1 MLALAG
7 VAVLADDASADDNA
21 SEFKNDSKG
30 DYTVTYTYGGSS
42 IVKKMSSGNQ
52 FQFNVADIS
61 GFDAP
66 KGYEF
71 DKAFIDQKSGAVYN
85 CTSPYTFTSDIIVEP
100 KVAPAQAIVKLVYG
114 DISAEYMG
122 GSDATESY
130 TVTSD
135 DLKDFAK
142 KIGATVVKTGDSIT
156 RFAIDGYKFDGFKP
170 DVTEEGNAD
179 LTMTLTAEKVGITT
193 YTLVMEKVYN
203 VTFVLDGT
211 ILKSEKTSGDIV
223 APENPDK
230 EHYSF
235 NGWFDKDGNKFDPA
249 FEAYTA
255 DIIYTAEFTPN
266 TYKVYFMNGETVVA
280 ERSSEYMG
288 QIDLPDLPEGFISW
302 ADKDGN
308 VVGSPV
314 TITGPDMKFYA
325 VAGIVKYSVA
335 FVNGEQ
341 TVATVEVVKGEKIA
355 ADDIP
360 ALPEGVEK
368 WDFDFETP
376 ITENI
381 TVKAVAKV
389 YDVTFDFGVM
399 YATKVTIQVEHGQVI
414 PADKVP
420 VIPEEFPEKDKRW
433 NYDPAAPVESDMTI
447 QLRDNIYFEVV
458 FVAGE
463 TEVAKVSVLEGT
475 AVPAD
480 KVPAIPEGYKEW
492 AFDVAAPVTA
502 DMTVEAVAKEVV
514 FNVTFEIEGKA
525 DVTQKSD
532 SLTIPDVTREGYEF
546 QGWVVAGT
554 SKYVDPTKYEY
565 TADVTFVAIYKQI
578 GYSTVTFIIGEEVI
592 EISVKNG
599 TTIPADKIPEL
610 DPAVYSGWDFDINMV
625 IDQSQSFKAV
635 PILYHKVVFEYGAD
649 TGIPSVTVE
658 VADGTTIPA
667 DKIPAIPAQL
677 GDVRWD
683 YSNSTVRDDM
693 TIGLV
698 DVVYPEEP
706 GFFDTTSGKIAGA
719 IILLAVLVVIALL
732 VAPASPMNYKIVKGK
747 VAGVIEARR
756 ADKKP

>member
-1 MLALAG
+1 MSPHKGYMNIAIAAMLFAAAFAG
-7 VAVLADDASADDNA
+7 VVFIADEDVAAAEESQSQAQ
-21 SEFKNDSKG
+21 E
-30 DYTVTYTYGGSS
+30 YTVTYSY
-42 IVKKMSSGNQ
+42 
-52 FQFNVADIS
+52 D
-61 GFDAP
+61 GFVFSE
-66 KGYEF
+66 K
-71 DKAFIDQKSGAVYN
+71 
-85 CTSPYTFTSDIIVEP
+85 TSDGQLTVRGFNTASEGETSEP
-100 KVAPAQAIVKLVYG
+100 KYSAALSDAEAPEGYAFDHWVSGSAIYEPGDSARFGADATLTPVFKLNSDHAEITLIYG
-114 DISAEYMG
+114 DISETYLISGSESIFAIAPENLVNFAE
-122 GSDATESY
+122 
-130 TVTSD
+130 
-135 DLKDFAK
+135 
-142 KIGATVVKTGDSIT
+142 KIGADVVKTGESIT
-156 RFAIDGYKFDGFKP
+156 GFAIDGYKFNGFK
-170 DVTEEGNAD
+170 DAKGTGIGISA
-179 LTMTLTAEKVGITT
+179 LTSSAGVNTS
-193 YTLVMEKVYN
+193 YTLVMEKVYT
-203 VTFVLDGT
+203 VSFVLDGT
-211 ILKSEKTSGDIV
+211 VLKSEKTSGDIV
-223 APENPDK
+223 APENPVK
-230 EHYSF
+230 EHYVF
-235 NGWFDKDGNKFDPA
+235 DGWFDKDGKKFDPA
-249 FEAYTA
+249 FKAYTA
-255 DIIYTAEFTPN
+255 DITYTAEFIPN

-288 QIDLPDLPEGFISW
+288 QIDLPDLPDGFVSW

-399 YATKVTIQVEHGQVI
+399 YAAMNVTIQVEHGQVI

-532 SLTIPDVTREGYEF
+532 SMTLPVTDREGYVF
-546 QGWVVAGT
+546 QGWVVKGQT
-554 SKYVDPTKYEY
+554 QYVDPMTYAITE
-565 TADVTFVAIYKQI
+565 DITFVAVYKEADAPAGPDFIDTNEGKCVLILI
-578 GYSTVTFIIGEEVI
+578 GVALVAFAYAVYTNMFGLKDKLT
-592 EISVKNG
+592 SVK
-599 TTIPADKIPEL
+599 L
-610 DPAVYSGWDFDINMV
+610 
-625 IDQSQSFKAV
+625 
-635 PILYHKVVFEYGAD
+635 
-649 TGIPSVTVE
+649 
-658 VADGTTIPA
+658 
-667 DKIPAIPAQL
+667 
-677 GDVRWD
+677 VR
-683 YSNSTVRDDM
+683 
-693 TIGLV
+693 
-698 DVVYPEEP
+698 
-706 GFFDTTSGKIAGA
+706 
-719 IILLAVLVVIALL
+719 
-732 VAPASPMNYKIVKGK
+732 VKK
-747 VAGVIEARR
+747 E
-756 ADKKP
+756 

>member
-1 MLALAG
+1 MSPHKGYMNIAIAAMLFAAAFAG
-7 VAVLADDASADDNA
+7 VVFIADENVAAAEESQSQAQ
-21 SEFKNDSKG
+21 E
-30 DYTVTYTYGGSS
+30 YTVTYSYDGS
-42 IVKKMSSGNQ
+42 IVSEKISTNYKVKALGEVMPTAEAPEARTFDYWVSGSAI
-52 FQFNVADIS
+52 FKAGASLDVAGDITLTPV
-61 GFDAP
+61 F
-66 KGYEF
+66 
-71 DKAFIDQKSGAVYN
+71 KADR
-85 CTSPYTFTSDIIVEP
+85 
-100 KVAPAQAIVKLVYG
+100 AIVKLVYG
-114 DISAEYMG
+114 DVVKEFFPPTSAAAAAAAAKDSGSEDSYLQKYPISYSSAKGLDVKDTKLAE
-122 GSDATESY
+122 
-130 TVTSD
+130 
-135 DLKDFAK
+135 FAEA
-142 KIGATVVKTGDSIT
+142 IGATYTTTTNDKSKTV
-156 RFAIDGYKFDGFKP
+156 AIDKLVLDGFEFKGFVDKDGKSVGFDGLIATATATKQNSS
-170 DVTEEGNAD
+170 DTVW
-179 LTMTLTAEKVGITT
+179 TLGSAEPAVYTAVFEPI
-193 YTLVMEKVYN
+193 YN
-203 VTFVLDGT
+203 VTFVADGLT
-211 ILKSEKTSGDIV
+211 ISKQTTEQKEIT
-223 APENPDK
+223 EPDVPSK
-230 EHYSF
+230 EHYTSI
-235 NGWFDKDGNKFDPA
+235 GWFDKDGNKFDPA
-249 FEAYTA
+249 FKAYTA
-255 DIIYTAEFTPN
+255 DVTYTAKYAPL

-288 QIDLPDLPEGFISW
+288 QIDLPDLPDGFVSW

-325 VAGIVKYSVA
+325 VAGIVKCSVA

-341 TVATVEVVKGEKIA
+341 TVATVEVIKGEKIA

-399 YATKVTIQVEHGQVI
+399 YAAMNVTIQVEHGQVI

-532 SLTIPDVTREGYEF
+532 SMTLPVTDREGYVF
-546 QGWVVAGT
+546 QGWVVKGQT
-554 SKYVDPTKYEY
+554 QYVDPMTYAITE
-565 TADVTFVAIYKQI
+565 DITFVAVYKEADAPAGPDFIDTNEGKCVLILI
-578 GYSTVTFIIGEEVI
+578 GVALVAFAYAVYTNMFGLKDKLT
-592 EISVKNG
+592 SVK
-599 TTIPADKIPEL
+599 L
-610 DPAVYSGWDFDINMV
+610 
-625 IDQSQSFKAV
+625 
-635 PILYHKVVFEYGAD
+635 
-649 TGIPSVTVE
+649 
-658 VADGTTIPA
+658 
-667 DKIPAIPAQL
+667 
-677 GDVRWD
+677 VR
-683 YSNSTVRDDM
+683 
-693 TIGLV
+693 
-698 DVVYPEEP
+698 
-706 GFFDTTSGKIAGA
+706 
-719 IILLAVLVVIALL
+719 
-732 VAPASPMNYKIVKGK
+732 VKK
-747 VAGVIEARR
+747 E
-756 ADKKP
+756 

>member
-1 MLALAG
+1 MSPHKGYMNIAIAAMLFAAAFAG
-7 VAVLADDASADDNA
+7 VVFIADEDVAAAEEGQSQAQ
-21 SEFKNDSKG
+21 E
-30 DYTVTYTYGGSS
+30 YTVTYSYDGFVFSEKTNGGKLE
-42 IVKKMSSGNQ
+42 VK
-52 FQFNVADIS
+52 D
-61 GFDAP
+61 FDAALSNA
-66 KGYEF
+66 
-71 DKAFIDQKSGAVYN
+71 KAPEAYAFAYWVAGSATYN
-85 CTSPYTFTSDIIVEP
+85 AGVS
-100 KVAPAQAIVKLVYG
+100 AQFAGDVTLTPVFKADRAIVKLVYG
-114 DISAEYMG
+114 DVVKEFFPPTSAADAAAAAAKDSDSKTPYPQEYPI
-122 GSDATESY
+122 SY
-130 TVTSD
+130 TSTKDIDVKDT
-135 DLKDFAK
+135 DLAKFAEA
-142 KIGATVVKTGDSIT
+142 IGATYTTTTTNDKSKTV
-156 RFAIDGYKFDGFKP
+156 AIDKLVLDGFEFKGFVDKDGKSVGFNELIATATANTTATSP
-170 DVTEEGNAD
+170 GENGASKVW
-179 LTMTLTAEKVGITT
+179 TLGSAEPAVYTAVFEPI
-193 YTLVMEKVYN
+193 YN
-203 VTFVLDGT
+203 VTFVADGLT
-211 ILKSEKTSGDIV
+211 ISKQTTEQKEIT
-223 APENPDK
+223 EPDVPSK
-230 EHYSF
+230 EHYTSI
-235 NGWFDKDGNKFDPA
+235 GWFDKDGNKFDPA
-249 FEAYTA
+249 FKAYTA
-255 DIIYTAEFTPN
+255 DVTYTAKYAPL

-288 QIDLPDLPEGFISW
+288 QIDLPDLPEDFVSW

-399 YATKVTIQVEHGQVI
+399 YAAMNVTIQVEHGQVI

-532 SLTIPDVTREGYEF
+532 SMTLPVTDREGYVF
-546 QGWVVAGT
+546 QGWVVKGQT
-554 SKYVDPTKYEY
+554 QYVDPMTYAITE
-565 TADVTFVAIYKQI
+565 DITFVAVYKEADAPAGPDFIDTNEGKCVLILI
-578 GYSTVTFIIGEEVI
+578 GVALVAFAYAVYTNMFGLKDKLT
-592 EISVKNG
+592 SVK
-599 TTIPADKIPEL
+599 L
-610 DPAVYSGWDFDINMV
+610 
-625 IDQSQSFKAV
+625 
-635 PILYHKVVFEYGAD
+635 
-649 TGIPSVTVE
+649 
-658 VADGTTIPA
+658 
-667 DKIPAIPAQL
+667 
-677 GDVRWD
+677 VR
-683 YSNSTVRDDM
+683 
-693 TIGLV
+693 
-698 DVVYPEEP
+698 
-706 GFFDTTSGKIAGA
+706 
-719 IILLAVLVVIALL
+719 
-732 VAPASPMNYKIVKGK
+732 VKK
-747 VAGVIEARR
+747 E
-756 ADKKP
+756 

>member
-1 MLALAG
+1 MSPHKGYMNIAIAAMLFAAAFAG
-7 VAVLADDASADDNA
+7 VVFIADEDVAATEESQSQAQ
-21 SEFKNDSKG
+21 E
-30 DYTVTYTYGGSS
+30 YTVTYSYDGFVFSEKTEDGTLVVEGFNTVLPNAKAPEGYAFDHWVSGSAIYEPGDS
-42 IVKKMSSGNQ
+42 ARFG
-52 FQFNVADIS
+52 ADATLTPV
-61 GFDAP
+61 F
-66 KGYEF
+66 
-71 DKAFIDQKSGAVYN
+71 
-85 CTSPYTFTSDIIVEP
+85 
-100 KVAPAQAIVKLVYG
+100 KLDSKFAEITLIYG
-114 DISAEYMG
+114 DISETYL
-122 GSDATESY
+122 SESE
-130 TVTSD
+130 SESKFAIAPEN
-135 DLKDFAK
+135 LEDFAK
-142 KIGATVVKTGDSIT
+142 KIGATVVKTGESIT
-156 RFAIDGYKFDGFKP
+156 GFAIDGYKFVGFK
-170 DVTEEGNAD
+170 DVKGTGIGISA
-179 LTMTLTAEKVGITT
+179 LTSSAGVNTS
-193 YTLVMEKVYN
+193 YTLVMEKVYT
-203 VTFVLDGT
+203 VSFVLDGT
-211 ILKSEKTSGDIV
+211 VLKSEKTSGDIV
-223 APENPDK
+223 APENPVK
-230 EHYSF
+230 EHYVF
-235 NGWFDKDGNKFDPA
+235 DGWFDKDGKKFDPA
-249 FEAYTA
+249 FKAYTA
-255 DIIYTAEFTPN
+255 DITYTAEFTPN

-288 QIDLPDLPEGFISW
+288 QIDLPDLPDGFVSW

-341 TVATVEVVKGEKIA
+341 IVATVEVVKGEKIA

-399 YATKVTIQVEHGQVI
+399 YAAMNVTIQVEHGQVI

-532 SLTIPDVTREGYEF
+532 SMTLPVTDREGYVF
-546 QGWVVAGT
+546 QGWVVKGQT
-554 SKYVDPTKYEY
+554 QYVDPMTYAITE
-565 TADVTFVAIYKQI
+565 DITFVAVYKEADAPAGPDFIDTNEGKCVLILI
-578 GYSTVTFIIGEEVI
+578 GVALVAFAYAVYTNMFGLKDKLT
-592 EISVKNG
+592 SVK
-599 TTIPADKIPEL
+599 L
-610 DPAVYSGWDFDINMV
+610 
-625 IDQSQSFKAV
+625 
-635 PILYHKVVFEYGAD
+635 
-649 TGIPSVTVE
+649 
-658 VADGTTIPA
+658 
-667 DKIPAIPAQL
+667 
-677 GDVRWD
+677 VR
-683 YSNSTVRDDM
+683 
-693 TIGLV
+693 
-698 DVVYPEEP
+698 
-706 GFFDTTSGKIAGA
+706 
-719 IILLAVLVVIALL
+719 
-732 VAPASPMNYKIVKGK
+732 VKK
-747 VAGVIEARR
+747 E
-756 ADKKP
+756 